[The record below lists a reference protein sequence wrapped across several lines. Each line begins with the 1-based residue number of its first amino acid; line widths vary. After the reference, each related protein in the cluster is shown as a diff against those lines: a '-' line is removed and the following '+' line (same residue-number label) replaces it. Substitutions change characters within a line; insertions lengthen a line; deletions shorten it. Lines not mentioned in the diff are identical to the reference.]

1 MSLHGSE
8 HMLSFVCCIFP
19 IYVVQC
25 ISLTLMYCP
34 VYNRE
39 AKCFQWFPL
48 ELIIQQGSCGVS
60 DSDSPH
66 DFVADPYNA
75 EVHRK
80 ICDGLRSVVGELGEY
95 LHIGYALADS
105 ACFGEYLT

>member
-1 MSLHGSE
+1 
-8 HMLSFVCCIFP
+8 
-19 IYVVQC
+19 
-25 ISLTLMYCP
+25 MYCP

-105 ACFGEYLT
+105 ACFGEYLTWHKVCSVCVLDRRSMHS